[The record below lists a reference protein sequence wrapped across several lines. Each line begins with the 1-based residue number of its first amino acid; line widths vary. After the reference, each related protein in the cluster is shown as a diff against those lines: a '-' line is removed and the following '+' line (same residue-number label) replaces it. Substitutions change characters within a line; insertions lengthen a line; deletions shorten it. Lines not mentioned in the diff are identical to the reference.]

1 MYLVSLPML
10 RLQSYMKKYRI
21 NTF

>member
-10 RLQSYMKKYRI
+10 RLQS
-21 NTF
+21 